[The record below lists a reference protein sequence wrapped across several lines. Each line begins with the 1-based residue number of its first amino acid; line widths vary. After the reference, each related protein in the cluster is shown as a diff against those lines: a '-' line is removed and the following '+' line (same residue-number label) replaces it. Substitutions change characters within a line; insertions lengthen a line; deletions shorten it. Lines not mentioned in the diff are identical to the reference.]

1 MKTIYKYQVPM
12 EGMFK
17 LRLPKE
23 AMILSFQCQNGVL
36 CIWAMIETAFINEDR
51 SFRLF
56 GTGHSVEGIPKDRSL
71 HYIGTVQQSQTPA
84 LVWHLFEE
92 AKK

>member
-1 MKTIYKYQVPM
+1 MNTIHKYPVPM
-12 EGMFK
+12 EGAFS

-36 CIWAMIETAFINEDR
+36 CIWAMIETAFVEEDR
-51 SFRLF
+51 RFRLI
-56 GTGHSVEGIPKDRSL
+56 GTGYSIEGIPKDRSL
-71 HYIGTVQQSQTPA
+71 YYIGTAQQSQTPP

-92 AKK
+92 AKN